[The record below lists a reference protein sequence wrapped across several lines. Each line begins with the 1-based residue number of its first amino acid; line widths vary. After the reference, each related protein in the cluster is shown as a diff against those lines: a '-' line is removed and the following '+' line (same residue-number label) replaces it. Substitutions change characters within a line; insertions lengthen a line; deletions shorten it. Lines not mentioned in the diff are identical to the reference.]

1 MHEMIK
7 LIAVLKRIGKFLRNM
22 DTQPPSKHKNDEKRP
37 AKITLSNIDVFSR
50 DHKIL
55 ENVNCEVN
63 NGLTIITGSTASGK
77 TLLLKVI
84 LEEYHSVAGVLN
96 VSGRISYASQQPWLF
111 ASTVK
116 QNVLF
121 GAK

>member
-22 DTQPPSKHKNDEKRP
+22 DTQPLSKHKNDEKLP
-37 AKITLSNIDVFSR
+37 AKITLSNLDVFSR

-55 ENVNCEVN
+55 KNVNCELG
-63 NGLTIITGSTASGK
+63 NGLTVITGFTASGK

-96 VSGRISYASQQPWLF
+96 VSGFKNLFTGFSIISLGLHSQKLD
-111 ASTVK
+111 
-116 QNVLF
+116 
-121 GAK
+121 GR